1 MSTRGDS
8 LFRSAN
14 KQSPVKINITHKV
27 GGGGRSPRDPTTPK
41 APQVAQIYRTGDR
54 I

>member
-27 GGGGRSPRDPTTPK
+27 GGGGAVAPRPHHTQGSPGSPD
-41 APQVAQIYRTGDR
+41 ISDGG
-54 I
+54 